1 MKKITIFLL
10 GAITLFSY
18 KANAQEEPAPSRR
31 VITTAVPF
39 LLISGDARASGLGD
53 QGVATPVDVYSQ
65 QWNPAKYVFAE
76 KQQGVGLSYVP
87 YLRELVP
94 DINLAVLSYYNRFNE
109 RSAVSASLR
118 YFNQGE
124 IELRDTPDQ
133 EPLIEKPTELG
144 LDVSY
149 ALRLGEEISM
159 AVTGR
164 YIRSDLRIQ
173 GVDGDASAA
182 SSFGVDISAFYQ
194 SEEIAYS
201 DFNGRWRGGVNISN
215 IGPKLKYDDAGS
227 ENFIPTNFKA
237 GVGFDF
243 ILDASNTIGAYAEF
257 NKLLV
262 PTPIRPTYRDIDGD
276 GEFSDSE
283 ITEAEFEANEEY
295 NDIDSFGAI
304 FSSWGDA
311 PDGFSEE
318 LKEITWSLGAE
329 YWYEDSFAFRV
340 GYFNESEEKGF
351 RKFLSLG
358 AGFKYSITQIDVSY
372 LFSTAKSVKNPL
384 EGTLRF
390 SLSFN
395 FGEDYSE
402 Y

>member
-1 MKKITIFLL
+1 MKNNTVFLL
-10 GAITLFSY
+10 GVIALFSY
-18 KANAQEEPAPSRR
+18 QANAQNDQPAPTIKDR

-87 YLRELVP
+87 YLIELVA
-94 DINLAVLSYYNRFNE
+94 DINLGVLSYYNRFSD
-109 RSAVSASLR
+109 RSAVAASLR
-118 YFNQGE
+118 YFGQGE
-124 IELRDTPDQ
+124 IELRETPDQ
-133 EPLIEKPTELG
+133 VAQIVEPNELG
-144 LDVSY
+144 LDITY

-164 YIRSDLRIQ
+164 YIRSDLRIPELN
-173 GVDGDASAA
+173 GDASAA
-182 SSFGVDISAFYQ
+182 NSFGVDISGFYQ
-194 SEEIAYS
+194 SEEIAYN
-201 DFNGRWRGGVNISN
+201 DFNGRWRGGINISN

-227 ENFIPTNFKA
+227 ESFIPTNFKA
-237 GVGFDF
+237 GLGFDF
-243 ILDASNTIGAYAEF
+243 ILDASNTVGAYGEF

-262 PTPIRPTYRDIDGD
+262 PTP
-276 GEFSDSE
+276 SDSNGE
-283 ITEAEFEANEEY
+283 NGITSEDDWSNES
-295 NDIDSFGAI
+295 SFGAI

-318 LKEITWSLGAE
+318 IKEITWSLGAE
-329 YWYEDSFAFRV
+329 YWYEDSFAFRL
-340 GYFNESEEKGF
+340 GYFNESKDKGF
-351 RKFLSLG
+351 RKFLTLG

-372 LFSTAKSVKNPL
+372 LFSTAKAVANPL